1 MSDKY
6 EKLNNLNEEHEAL
19 TILMEECGEVI
30 QEASKIIRFNQ
41 GELINIVRLSKEIGD
56 LMVMIEILH
65 NVGLVDESVIE
76 NAMKEKRE
84 KLKFYSGLINE

>member
-6 EKLNNLNEEHEAL
+6 EKLNELSEEHEAL

-65 NVGLVDESVIE
+65 NLGLADESIIE

-84 KLKFYSGLINE
+84 KLKFYSNLEL